1 MNTLHFIAKG
11 TTYVNYLVED
21 REYIGDNFDIVIHT
35 DEPDRVKKFY
45 KNADIRKYDE
55 HVFRYFDKYTLT
67 YKLTQEK
74 KKPVMY
80 IDTGRIRSIFSTDLP
95 YFDEKNI
102 YKIYTN
108 SNWGSVKSAASLRN
122 IISPYF
128 EDGYW
133 NNILDYFEQ
142 QGLDLNKVNPLLER
156 VFVFPV
162 NYEMPLVIN
171 MLESVRH
178 LFEENSKVKK
188 HVYKG
193 IGNGEG
199 LALGYALAMCKIS
212 NMTIGKLPTIKQKA
226 F

>member
-11 TTYVNYLVED
+11 TSYVNYLIED
-21 REYIGDNFDIVIHT
+21 REYIGDKFDIVIHT
-35 DEPDRVKKFY
+35 DEPDRIKKFY
-45 KNADIRKYDE
+45 KNADIRKYE
-55 HVFRYFDKYTLT
+55 QHVFRYFDKYTLT
-67 YKLTQEK
+67 YKLVQEK

-80 IDTGRIRSIFSTDLP
+80 IDAGRIRSIFSTDLP
-95 YFDEKNI
+95 HFDEKKI

-108 SNWGSVKSAASLRN
+108 SNWGGIKNAASLKN
-122 IISPYF
+122 MKSTYY

-133 NNILDYFEQ
+133 DNILDYFEQ
-142 QGLDLNKVNPLLER
+142 QGLSLDKITPLLER

-162 NYEMPLVIN
+162 NYELPLVIDK
-171 MLESVRH
+171 LESVRQ
-178 LFEENSKVKK
+178 LFEHNSKHKK

-212 NMTIGKLPTIKQKA
+212 NLTIGQLPVVKQKA
-226 F
+226 L